1 MAMCIRVGSRTA
13 FWVCTGSPSIS
24 PTLPFDLNAGA
35 IPTPVFGLMGVPF
48 WDGEKILVG
57 HYVSADF
64 DGLFV
69 DPAMIVKPPAHY
81 PSDN

>member
-1 MAMCIRVGSRTA
+1 
-13 FWVCTGSPSIS
+13 
-24 PTLPFDLNAGA
+24 
-35 IPTPVFGLMGVPF
+35 MGVPF